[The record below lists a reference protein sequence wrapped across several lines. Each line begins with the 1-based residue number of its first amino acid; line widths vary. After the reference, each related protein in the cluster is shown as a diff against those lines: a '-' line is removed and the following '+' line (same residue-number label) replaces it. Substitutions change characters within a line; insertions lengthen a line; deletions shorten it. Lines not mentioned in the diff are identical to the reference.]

1 MLTCSSRERRQGCP
15 LSRRILDA
23 VESDHGVLQRSL
35 AKELGI
41 ALGLTNLL
49 VRRLVR
55 KGWVPVIRCVPA
67 GNLLL
72 FDRALMNNP
81 AMNAIELI
89 GDIDDQHQL
98 HAQVPKELPTGQVRL
113 IVLLSGEDD
122 AGGM

>member
-41 ALGLTNLL
+41 ALGLTNYWSGASCARAGYRSFG
-49 VRRLVR
+49 VS
-55 KGWVPVIRCVPA
+55 PA

-98 HAQVPKELPTGQVRL
+98 HAQVPKELPTAR
-113 IVLLSGEDD
+113 S
-122 AGGM
+122 A